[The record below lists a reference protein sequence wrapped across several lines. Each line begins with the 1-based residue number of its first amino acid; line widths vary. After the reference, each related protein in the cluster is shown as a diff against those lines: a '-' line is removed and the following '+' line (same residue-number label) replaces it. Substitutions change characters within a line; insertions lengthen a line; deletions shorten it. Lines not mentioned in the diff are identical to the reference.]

1 MIDKFFFGLFGA
13 IDCVFEWMHKNFK
26 PNKNFEWM
34 HKNFKPNKKCKCSI
48 CTCKG
53 KK

>member
-1 MIDKFFFGLFGA
+1 MIDKFFFSLFGA
-13 IDCVFEWMHKNFK
+13 IDYV
-26 PNKNFEWM
+26 FEWM

>member
-13 IDCVFEWMHKNFK
+13 IDCVFEWIHLNFK
-26 PNKNFEWM
+26 PN
-34 HKNFKPNKKCKCSI
+34 NKYKCSI